1 MNISHS
7 CKLKLGPNILPK
19 TIMCVIQVGHSYL
32 NILMSTSLTSS
43 SQVIIAMPMPVIPNN
58 YYYDDEILKKKVY
71 ADNCRLPVSYGVN
84 NKDSFND
91 STDQKEEY
99 KY

>member
-1 MNISHS
+1 MLVIH
-7 CKLKLGPNILPK
+7 IL
-19 TIMCVIQVGHSYL
+19 I
-32 NILMSTSLTSS
+32 ILMSTSLTSS
-43 SQVIIAMPMPVIPNN
+43 SQVIIAMPMPAIPNN
-58 YYYDDEILKKKVY
+58 YYYDDEILNKKVY

-84 NKDSFND
+84 NKGSFND